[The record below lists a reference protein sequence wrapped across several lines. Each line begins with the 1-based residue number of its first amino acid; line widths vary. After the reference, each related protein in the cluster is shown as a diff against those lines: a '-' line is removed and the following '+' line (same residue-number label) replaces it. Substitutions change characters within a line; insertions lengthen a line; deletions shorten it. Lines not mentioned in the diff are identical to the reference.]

1 MFNIKDF
8 NKRIEFCDGCYNDII
23 IDFGIDFDRYGGV
36 IVDFC
41 VVYIQFVYFF
51 FWVVRV
57 ICKLKLQNINI
68 RWV

>member
-1 MFNIKDF
+1 MLLKKKIFNIKDF

-41 VVYIQFVYFF
+41 VVYI
-51 FWVVRV
+51 
-57 ICKLKLQNINI
+57 
-68 RWV
+68 

>member
-1 MFNIKDF
+1 MVLRFNIFRILEDYFYKVIKKKNF

-41 VVYIQFVYFF
+41 VVYI
-51 FWVVRV
+51 
-57 ICKLKLQNINI
+57 
-68 RWV
+68 